1 MVTGRPGAIETERL
15 LLRLAE
21 HEDIGTLARVAEART
36 TDRISATIESQ
47 PAVWEQHGYGLWVI
61 VPRMEMR
68 LVGWCGLKPGST
80 PHKPEIMFGLEAES
94 RRQGFA
100 TEAVRAVIAFA
111 LARPDVESVW
121 GATATGN
128 LASAAVM
135 KRAGMVLETAG
146 ALDGVPS
153 FIFRV
158 ARGAS

>member
-1 MVTGRPGAIETERL
+1 MVTDRPGVIETERL

-21 HEDIGTLARVAEART
+21 REDVGSLARAAETRT
-36 TDRISATIESQ
+36 TDRISATIERQ
-47 PAVWEQHGYGLWVI
+47 PAVWARHGYGLWVI

-80 PHKPEIMFGLEAES
+80 PDKPEITYGLEPES

-100 TEAVRAVIAFA
+100 TEAVKAVIAFA
-111 LARPDVESVW
+111 LVNPDIQSVW

-135 KRAGMVLETAG
+135 KRAGMALETAG
-146 ALDGVPS
+146 VLDGVPS

-158 ARGAS
+158 ARSTL